1 MEKIPG
7 LDKPILKITYK
18 VLNKWF
24 SLQGKSVNDNK
35 MSHFKNIG
43 SWLGKM
49 TISQGMPI
57 PLHRLNLKNI
67 LISSFKI
74 RNRIH
79 SDVPVIIK
87 ILEYLNK
94 HPEIFRSSSP
104 WLSRLLSA
112 LHEIEESLK
121 EH

>member
-18 VLNKWF
+18 VLNRWF

-112 LHEIEESLK
+112 LH
-121 EH
+121 

>member
-18 VLNKWF
+18 VLNRWF